1 MNSDTRAKEIMTYS
15 LLIVLANN
23 DTVYE
28 NELRLIEKLALKDAV
43 VDEEGKMFSELYFL
57 VSTVNILR
65 RK

>member
-1 MNSDTRAKEIMTYS
+1 MTYS